1 MKILQQEK
9 CYKKPIE
16 IFTNFEYQKK
26 YLKNLSINSLQP
38 TKLVLTLKISIM
50 IVVHEIFVCK
60 PGNASKL
67 ATMFKEV
74 MADSPEFVNIM
85 TDMTGE
91 FNRVIMQSQY
101 DNLTAYEERFKNYIE
116 DSEEVKKMK
125 EKMKGYHDLYLTG
138 KREIFK
144 VW

>member
-1 MKILQQEK
+1 
-9 CYKKPIE
+9 
-16 IFTNFEYQKK
+16 
-26 YLKNLSINSLQP
+26 
-38 TKLVLTLKISIM
+38 M
-50 IVVHEIFVCK
+50 IIVHEIFVCK

-67 ATMFKEV
+67 ATLFKEV
-74 MADSPEFVNIM
+74 MADSPEFVSIM

-101 DNLTAYEERFKNYIE
+101 DNLTAYEDRFKNYIE

-125 EKMKGYHDLYLTG
+125 EKMQGYHDLYISG

>member
-1 MKILQQEK
+1 
-9 CYKKPIE
+9 
-16 IFTNFEYQKK
+16 
-26 YLKNLSINSLQP
+26 
-38 TKLVLTLKISIM
+38 
-50 IVVHEIFVCK
+50 
-60 PGNASKL
+60 
-67 ATMFKEV
+67 

-85 TDMTGE
+85 TDMTGD

-101 DNLTAYEERFKNYIE
+101 DNLTAYEDRFKKYIE

-125 EKMKGYHDLYLTG
+125 EKLQGYHDLYISG

>member
-1 MKILQQEK
+1 
-9 CYKKPIE
+9 
-16 IFTNFEYQKK
+16 
-26 YLKNLSINSLQP
+26 
-38 TKLVLTLKISIM
+38 M

-67 ATMFKEV
+67 ATLFKEV

-85 TDMTGE
+85 TDMTGD

-101 DNLTAYEERFKNYIE
+101 DNLSAYEDRFKKYIE

-125 EKMKGYHDLYLTG
+125 EKMQGYHDLYISG

>member
-1 MKILQQEK
+1 
-9 CYKKPIE
+9 
-16 IFTNFEYQKK
+16 
-26 YLKNLSINSLQP
+26 
-38 TKLVLTLKISIM
+38 M

-67 ATMFKEV
+67 ATLFKEV
-74 MADSPEFVNIM
+74 MADSPEFLNIL
-85 TDMTGE
+85 TDMTGD

-101 DNLTAYEERFKNYIE
+101 ENLTAYEDRFKKYIE

-125 EKMKGYHDLYLTG
+125 EKMQGYHDLYLSG